1 MTPHL
6 TLQGHSTQTTMC
18 PKFLKISAP
27 QQLWTRMKSVAR
39 TPPVI
44 QILYFSWH
52 LPLVLVLLWPV
63 FCCPFFSWPRSTS
76 SDHPSWTSQ
85 ASPLRRNSISK
96 LAKSFKRCAL
106 DETRKKL
113 LNIDI
118 WRSARGYSVR
128 KVNEHL
134 SYHHC
139 SLSTWSLI
147 QSWIRGTIERDL

>member
-1 MTPHL
+1 MENNPESAPTVTPHL
-6 TLQGHSTQTTMC
+6 TLQGHSTQTTMS

-106 DETRKKL
+106 NETWKKL
-113 LNIDI
+113 LNIVTFEGLQGDI
-118 WRSARGYSVR
+118 LYVR
-128 KVNEHL
+128 WMSIYRTTTAPYQHG
-134 SYHHC
+134 H
-139 SLSTWSLI
+139 
-147 QSWIRGTIERDL
+147 